1 LGGFGLVTA
10 ALLLSGGMDSLSLAW
25 WRRPVLAVTID
36 YGQLPAAAEIAA
48 ASAICEALDIEHRI
62 VRVDCRS
69 LGSGDMAGDRSSP
82 HAPASDWWPYRN
94 QLLVTL
100 AAMAAIKQDLKKLL
114 LGTVASDGSHRD
126 GTVEFVQ
133 HMNELM
139 LMQEGG
145 LSVEAPAIGL
155 STCELI
161 KLAQVPME
169 LLAWAHTCH
178 RADVPCG
185 ACRGCNKY
193 FQTLSELGY
202 ALDRSE

>member
-1 LGGFGLVTA
+1 VTA

-25 WRRPVLAVTID
+25 WRRPALAITID

-48 ASAICEALDIEHRI
+48 AKAICEALDIEHSI
-62 VRVDCRS
+62 VHVDCSS
-69 LGSGDMAGDRSSP
+69 LGSGDMAGERSSL

-100 AAMAAIKQDLKKLL
+100 AAMRGIEKGVKKLL

-126 GTVEFVQ
+126 GTVEFV
-133 HMNELM
+133 HSINELM
-139 LMQEGG
+139 KMQEGG
-145 LSVEAPAIGL
+145 LGVEAPAINL

-161 KLAQVPME
+161 RVAQVPME
-169 LLAWAHTCH
+169 LLAWAHSCH
-178 RADVPCG
+178 RSNVPCG

-193 FQTLSELGY
+193 FQTLRELGY
-202 ALDRSE
+202 GLDRSG